1 MHPLLKHTGSKIL
14 LFVCLTTIL
23 VGCSVH
29 KSIDDERYLLNENII
44 IYNGERTN
52 VDSLRRLISQKPN
65 NKLLGIPLK
74 LLLHQSANLNV
85 NYDFDQWL
93 QKKPKRQARMQKI
106 WSQKQIDQMRSY
118 KTRFQEWKMRNGEP
132 PSLVDSLLYAS
143 YANNLRTYLSNKG
156 YFKTSV
162 EVEEIIENESKKRK
176 NLVYNIQTGLP
187 YALDTIGTQ
196 IQSPVIDSL
205 YQEIRNESLLKKGD
219 NFNTLAFEAER
230 NRLYQHFRNSGV
242 YDFQLNSIDF
252 EVAWDTTGTD
262 FLLPVKINIED
273 LRKNTENGVVLTPYS
288 VKKIKAVSIYTV
300 EEGQDIFNNAYSQQ
314 GSFNQVKF
322 FGQNKLRY
330 RPKVLA
336 DAIGLRPGMPYSD
349 LSRDQTLRQLNRLQ
363 IFEYPTINYSYSD
376 SLQNSLNASILLRP
390 KDRFGLEFGVDLTQS
405 NIQDQGIAF
414 NSGLSVLNVFKG
426 AERLELSARGTI
438 GRSADQVISEIG
450 GDISL
455 NIPRIFAPNLFSKLI
470 PVAQKPSTTLS
481 LGTAIQNNI
490 GLDKQTFSANLSY
503 RWEPNTFRRIDF
515 RLLDLTLVNNQNI
528 ENYYNIYNNAY
539 SQLNELAR
547 NTANTD
553 AFFDS
558 NTLAIP
564 GGVESFVD
572 FVLAGSSEIS
582 NNSTDYRLVQRID
595 ERKNRLTQ
603 NNLIIGSS
611 FDFVHNT
618 QSDFF
623 DESFS
628 QIRFKVETSGNLLY
642 LLSSPLNLKKRD
654 GSYLLFD
661 LPYTQYIKGEFDYIR
676 HWLVGDNSVFA
687 FRGFVGLALPLGN
700 ATSIP
705 FNRSYFSGGAN
716 DNRAWEVYRL
726 GPGSSNTGNE
736 FNEANFKLAFN
747 FEYRFD
753 LIGSLKGALFTD
765 VGNIWNVGD
774 DVTDPQR
781 KFDGIQDLGEMAV
794 GSGFGLRYD
803 FGLFLF
809 RLDTGFKTHNPAL
822 PKSERW
828 LTDFSFQKANF
839 TIGINYPF

>member
-1 MHPLLKHTGSKIL
+1 MHPLLKHTGPNIL
-14 LFVCLTTIL
+14 LFVCFTTIL

-29 KSIDDERYLLNENII
+29 KSIDADQYLLNENII
-44 IYNGERTN
+44 TYNGQRTN
-52 VDSLRRLISQKPN
+52 VDSLRKLIPQKPN
-65 NKLLGIPLK
+65 NKLMGIPLK
-74 LLLHQSANLNV
+74 LMLFQAAKPNAGD
-85 NYDFDQWL
+85 DFDRWL
-93 QKKPKRQARMQKI
+93 EKKTQRLSRMQKI
-106 WSQKQIDQMRSY
+106 WSQKQIDQMRAY
-118 KTRFQEWKMRNGEP
+118 KIRFQEWKMRNGEP
-132 PSLVDSLLYAS
+132 PSIVDSLRYAD
-143 YANNLRTYLSNKG
+143 YARNLQTYQSNHG
-156 YFKTSV
+156 YFKAMV
-162 EVEEIIENESKKRK
+162 MVEETIENEAKKRK

-187 YALDTIGTQ
+187 YALDTIKTE

-205 YQEIRNESLLKKGD
+205 YEEIRDVSPLKEGAT
-219 NFNTLAFEAER
+219 FNTLAFEAER

-242 YDFQLNSIDF
+242 YDFQLNSINF

-262 FLLPVKINIED
+262 FLLPVKINID
-273 LRKNTENGVVLTPYS
+273 DFKQNTADGLEPSSYT
-288 VKKIKAVSIYTV
+288 VKKINKVNVYTTV
-300 EEGQDIFNNAYSQQ
+300 GEEEASTQTYIPLGNYDQLQ
-314 GSFNQVKF
+314 F
-322 FGQNKLRY
+322 FGKNKLRY

-336 DAIGLRPGMPYSD
+336 EAIGMRPGDAYSD

-376 SLQNSLNASILLRP
+376 SLQNNLNASIILRP
-390 KDRFGLEFGVDLTQS
+390 KERFGLEFGIDLTQS

-455 NIPRIFAPNLFSKLI
+455 NMPRILAPNFISNLI
-470 PVAQKPSTTLS
+470 PVAQKPRTTLS

-503 RWEPNTFRRIDF
+503 RWEPNAFRRMDF
-515 RLLDLTLVNNQNI
+515 RLVDLTLVDNQNI

-539 SQLNELAR
+539 NQLNNLAN
-547 NTANTD
+547 NTTGTEP
-553 AFFDS
+553 FFEGGS
-558 NTLAIP
+558 LAIP
-564 GGVESFVD
+564 EGVESFVD
-572 FVLAGSSEIS
+572 FVLTGASEIPTTS
-582 NNSTDYRLVQRID
+582 SDYRLVQRTD

-618 QSDFF
+618 QVDFF
-623 DESFS
+623 DKSFS
-628 QIRFKVETSGNLLY
+628 QTRFKLETAGNLLH
-642 LLSSPLNLKKRD
+642 LLSPYLNVKKEGD
-654 GSYLLFD
+654 TYLLFD
-661 LPYTQYIKGEFDYIR
+661 LPFTQYVKAELDYIR
-676 HWLVGDNSVFA
+676 HWALGDASVFA
-687 FRGFVGLALPLGN
+687 MRSFVGLALPFGN
-700 ATSIP
+700 ASSIP

-774 DVTDPQR
+774 DVTDPLR
-781 KFDGIQDLGEMAV
+781 KFDGINDLSELAV
-794 GSGFGLRYD
+794 GSGFGFRYD

-822 PKSERW
+822 PKSDRW
-828 LTDFSFQKANF
+828 SS
-839 TIGINYPF
+839 NYFLILYLIYCPVMS